1 MKPNLRQ
8 KDNLSVENIL
18 KLTELY
24 DDNVPRSMEKESKS
38 IPRSSIES
46 RIESLNK
53 VSDTKVPPKKSI
65 KLAKSK
71 EDLEDEF
78 EVIEIPMMMKEFE
91 EYLKL
96 NPGRSFREFLEENK
110 KESNRIKKNYDDIVL
125 SGALAKI
132 DNVMS
137 GIMSM
142 AKGGIIRDPSFTYY
156 NEGGSAKKPP
166 TKDPIPVKKID
177 IMDYHKLGLALAD
190 LSDYKRDL
198 VKELLDKT
206 LPKSK

>member
-1 MKPNLRQ
+1 MASQ
-8 KDNLSVENIL
+8 
-18 KLTELY
+18 
-24 DDNVPRSMEKESKS
+24 ES
-38 IPRSSIES
+38 
-46 RIESLNK
+46 
-53 VSDTKVPPKKSI
+53 
-65 KLAKSK
+65 
-71 EDLEDEF
+71 
-78 EVIEIPMMMKEFE
+78 
-91 EYLKL
+91 
-96 NPGRSFREFLEENK
+96 
-110 KESNRIKKNYDDIVL
+110 KKNYDDIVL

-166 TKDPIPVKKID
+166 IKDPIPVKKID

-190 LSDYKRDL
+190 LSDYERDL